1 MNKPSREHV
10 ILANGAKSPAGC
22 DRPLRLDYRGSA
34 SKRNVRITL
43 PQFVEDVYHLPDR
56 VLDLLEIAS
65 YVFAADRRICRG
77 EKDSVEYHSWSRV
90 LHFHIRV
97 RDYDFWTSSAVKACL
112 SEAMVFMTGDSLISF
127 SFEPGHRTPPTGLF
141 DHPEFSINRDPSP
154 PKVTLFS
161 GGLDSLC
168 GAIDLLTESNEKVML
183 VSHESRP
190 STVHTQRALSAA
202 LQDRF
207 PGRGVVMPLG
217 VRCPRAEHLRKHNV
231 RVRSCIPP

>member
-1 MNKPSREHV
+1 M
-10 ILANGAKSPAGC
+10 
-22 DRPLRLDYRGSA
+22 
-34 SKRNVRITL
+34 RITL

-56 VLDLLEIAS
+56 VLDLLEMAS

-141 DHPEFSINRDPSP
+141 DHPETP
-154 PKVTLFS
+154 
-161 GGLDSLC
+161 
-168 GAIDLLTESNEKVML
+168 LTETL
-183 VSHESRP
+183 VHLRLHSS
-190 STVHTQRALSAA
+190 QAA
-202 LQDRF
+202 LTHY
-207 PGRGVVMPLG
+207 
-217 VRCPRAEHLRKHNV
+217 AERL
-231 RVRSCIPP
+231 IF